1 MKRKTSSIISLGIN
15 VIIVVASIIG
25 CGGLMG
31 NWFHYPYQNFTPDWT
46 DFLKSIGF
54 LSAIYA
60 GAVALV
66 VAIFLLIAL
75 MKKKENYSLPK
86 WLSIVKLSG
95 AVLGIMAIF
104 EYFFVDVMLLAN
116 SAQEGL
122 ALRNFLL
129 SYQGGIL
136 VSILIP
142 MFMFLDYVGF
152 APTKRVARRDAH
164 YAVFPVAVFF
174 VSVIIYP
181 SLLSGKGATNVV
193 PDYFVFQLLDIKRYG
208 TLEALTYCIF
218 LLLFA
223 EFVSL
228 ALSYSNGE
236 ETPSVLKEE
245 TPSQNEDSIL
255 TREEEIGEN
264 REEDDTIS
272 ENKENTSEGEVVAE
286 NSKAVGKYEVY
297 PEAGMYKYRLKANNG
312 EILIV
317 SNNYK
322 TRDGAKM
329 GIETLKKN
337 LFSGTHKVITDK
349 NGYSQFRIFTAKD
362 ARLVAS
368 GEIYRSVASAQNA
381 LASTQRFGISDKV
394 IDLDEI
400 PASEVREEKITL
412 PDVEK
417 NQIGKVELY
426 IDNSD
431 KKWRSRLLANNG
443 EILFTSAA
451 YSTKAAA
458 LNGLTAIKTKV
469 ANNGFHISR
478 DKQGRYQ
485 YVLYSDNGLVLL
497 LGETYNTREA
507 AISSASSVR
516 AFLADSP
523 VIDMVAKKKEMEK
536 KTALDEEPKKAV
548 KKTSSTKGKKAI
560 NKQHGQN

>member
-1 MKRKTSSIISLGIN
+1 MKKTSNIISLGIN
-15 VIIVVASIIG
+15 IIIVIASIIG

-31 NWFHYPYQNFTPDWT
+31 DWFHYPYQSFTPDWT

-54 LSAIYA
+54 LSAIYV
-60 GAVALV
+60 GAIALV
-66 VAIFLLIAL
+66 TTLFLLIAL
-75 MKKKENYSLPK
+75 IKKKEDYSLPK
-86 WLSIVKLSG
+86 WLSIAKLSG
-95 AVLGIMAIF
+95 AVVGIMAIF

-116 SAQEGL
+116 SAQEAL

-142 MFMFLDYVGF
+142 MFVFLDYVGF
-152 APTKRVARRDAH
+152 APVKRVARRDAH
-164 YAVFPVAVFF
+164 YAVIPVAVFF
-174 VSVIIYP
+174 VSIIIYP
-181 SLLSGKGATNVV
+181 SILNGKGVANVV
-193 PDYFVFQLLDIKRYG
+193 PNYFVFQLLDVKRYG

-228 ALSYSNGE
+228 ALSSNNVE
-236 ETPSVLKEE
+236 EASSTLKEE
-245 TPSQNEDSIL
+245 VTSEKSENEDFIPS
-255 TREEEIGEN
+255 RNEEASEN
-264 REEDDTIS
+264 REEENSIS
-272 ENKENTSEGEVVAE
+272 ENKENVSEGETVAE
-286 NSKAVGKYEVY
+286 NNKAAGKYEVY

-362 ARLVAS
+362 ARLVAC
-368 GEIYRSVASAQNA
+368 GEIYRSLNSAQSA
-381 LASTQRFGISDKV
+381 LASTQRFGMSDKV

-400 PASEVREEKITL
+400 PASEIREEKITL
-412 PDVEK
+412 PDVER

-426 IDNSD
+426 IDDSD

-458 LNGLTAIKTKV
+458 LNGLASIKTKA
-469 ANNGFHISR
+469 ANNGFHICR

-485 YVLYSDNGLVLL
+485 YVLLSDNGLVLL

-523 VIDMVAKKKEMEK
+523 VIDMVALKKEMEK
-536 KTALDEEPKKAV
+536 KTASDEDPKKAA
-548 KKTSSTKGKKAI
+548 KKSRSTKRNTKK
-560 NKQHGQN
+560 KE